1 MIAKLDGRDDVD
13 AEVHAAAQAK
23 LADIR
28 RRLTRRQ
35 AGGLVGV
42 VRAVRE
48 AQFKARHWSGQPRV
62 ARRGAARRG
71 GGLPGARQRLRA
83 LALPAEGAGMTGSGA
98 GARPSVWRAAARAGR
113 RRRSLM
119 LAYHGVEKVPAKD
132 DPEGLCI
139 DPARFRAQIGLL
151 VDAGFEFVT
160 AREYVARGAHEGEEL
175 GLATITFDDGLENLH
190 RIALPIMRE
199 LGVTATVY
207 VPSGLIGRAYPWRRR
222 SPSCGSWA
230 SPTRELAAAGIEIG
244 AHTVTHPDL
253 SICSYE
259 ECLQEM
265 ADSKRALEA
274 IVGEPVAT
282 FAYPFARFSPEAER
296 AAADTASAG
305 AVTYSTLSHDGG
317 PYAIPRELVT
327 GRHGSPEH
335 RAEGARHL

>member
-1 MIAKLDGRDDVD
+1 
-13 AEVHAAAQAK
+13 
-23 LADIR
+23 
-28 RRLTRRQ
+28 
-35 AGGLVGV
+35 
-42 VRAVRE
+42 
-48 AQFKARHWSGQPRV
+48 
-62 ARRGAARRG
+62 
-71 GGLPGARQRLRA
+71 
-83 LALPAEGAGMTGSGA
+83 MTGSGA

-119 LAYHGVEKVPAKD
+119 LAYHGVEKVPAED

-207 VPSGLIGRAYPWRRR
+207 VPSGLIGRAYPWATEKSFLRIMGE
-222 SPSCGSWA
+222 PEL
-230 SPTRELAAAGIEIG
+230 RELAAAGIEIG

-282 FAYPFARFSPEAER
+282 FAYPFARFSSEAER
-296 AAADTASAG
+296 AAADTGFTG

-327 GRHGSPEH
+327 GRHGSPSIALKALGTYDRMFWSPPG
-335 RAEGARHL
+335 RALRAVARTLR